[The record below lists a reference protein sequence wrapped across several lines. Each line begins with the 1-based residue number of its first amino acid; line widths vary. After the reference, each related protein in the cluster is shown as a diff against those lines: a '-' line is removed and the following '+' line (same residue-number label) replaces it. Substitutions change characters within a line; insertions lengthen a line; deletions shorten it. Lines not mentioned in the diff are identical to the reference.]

1 MKAKIEKSIE
11 ERTKKKMISKT
22 KARTIA
28 EDRWERKKYS
38 LECDNETIKD
48 TITYDNGTIK
58 YIIK

>member
-11 ERTKKKMISKT
+11 ERTKEKMISKT
-22 KARTIA
+22 KARTIV

-48 TITYDNGTIK
+48 TIAYDNGTIK
-58 YIIK
+58 

>member
-11 ERTKKKMISKT
+11 ERTKQKMISKT

-28 EDRWERKKYS
+28 EDRWERKKKS
-38 LECDNETIKD
+38 LECDSDTIKD
-48 TITYDNGTIK
+48 RITCDNGTIN